1 MSVRC
6 DNCGALA
13 GADDALLGWVTSVE
27 DGEMRRYCDR
37 CAREN
42 ARAIEARLDPLWW

>member
-13 GADDALLGWVTSVE
+13 DVDEALLGWVTSVE
-27 DGEMRRYCDR
+27 EGESRRYCER
-37 CAREN
+37 CARVN
-42 ARAIEARLDPLWW
+42 VRAIEARLDPVW